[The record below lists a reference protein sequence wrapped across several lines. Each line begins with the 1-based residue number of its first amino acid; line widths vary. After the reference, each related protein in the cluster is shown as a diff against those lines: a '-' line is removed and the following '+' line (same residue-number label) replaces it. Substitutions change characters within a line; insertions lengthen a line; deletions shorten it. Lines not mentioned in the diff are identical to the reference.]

1 MASLAVHPCFGTAS
15 LSGGETITGTGR
27 APGECPS
34 LRVAPPFGPA
44 LVAGAKDC
52 LAPCSVSSP
61 GCGGAAAAEAKPT
74 PTGLRQTTA
83 TGSCHTRAHGNPRR
97 RRTSALS
104 PCASADSSLLSLAGQ
119 KTKVQWRVFRTD
131 ESSVAHLSKDRW
143 CMACEDVRN
152 QRVICVTR
160 CVFSGVPHG
169 ACAMA
174 PHDRLHFFQ
183 QQFNN
188 SCIIDECK
196 KPKSSDRFRPWP
208 MKRACAFSAPW

>member
-61 GCGGAAAAEAKPT
+61 GGG
-74 PTGLRQTTA
+74 GRQLPRQSRHRQA
-83 TGSCHTRAHGNPRR
+83 SDKRLQRVGSCHTRAHGNPRR

-160 CVFSGVPHG
+160 GVFSGVPHG
-169 ACAMA
+169 ACAME
-174 PHDRLHFFQ
+174 PHGRPHFFI
-183 QQFNN
+183 NN
-188 SCIIDECK
+188 STIVVLLMYARNPSHPI
-196 KPKSSDRFRPWP
+196 
-208 MKRACAFSAPW
+208 AFGPGP